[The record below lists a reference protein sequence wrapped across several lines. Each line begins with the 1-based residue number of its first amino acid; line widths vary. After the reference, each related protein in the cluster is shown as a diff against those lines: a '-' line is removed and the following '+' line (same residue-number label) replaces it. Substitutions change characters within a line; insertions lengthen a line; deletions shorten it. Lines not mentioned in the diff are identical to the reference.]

1 MFTENDVPINKDLDI
16 FIWNDN
22 NNNNNSKN
30 TNNDNNNNDYND
42 DNNNIYSMYIIAKQ
56 GKTQSKGTKDK
67 TYGKFQN
74 WVSHGPLS
82 FPVIKLW

>member
-1 MFTENDVPINKDLDI
+1 
-16 FIWNDN
+16 
-22 NNNNNSKN
+22 
-30 TNNDNNNNDYND
+30 
-42 DNNNIYSMYIIAKQ
+42 MYIIAKQ

-67 TYGKFQN
+67 THGKFQN